1 MANLRDIRRRIKSV
15 KNTAQITRA
24 MQLVAAAKM
33 KKAQDQAMAG
43 RDYSSQLNA
52 VLSDIS
58 AGESEEA
65 SHPLLEVREGNR
77 ELVLLI
83 STDKGLCGPLNTN
96 LAKKLRATT
105 SDTADYVTVGR
116 KLRVMLEK
124 LQKNI
129 LADFSVKDPV
139 PFAEARAIASFL
151 MKQFKDGK
159 YDKVSII
166 HMRFI
171 NTLTQIPEMITLLPV
186 QPPAASENDGLIP
199 GSSTDHLFEPSA
211 NEVLASILPLY
222 GLALGL
228 SAATAALLVSC
239 IGLGSAL
246 TMLPA
251 GLLAD
256 RFDDQARGRR
266 SVMLACAA
274 ITLAAAALVPLVPQ
288 APWLV
293 WPIVFIWGGAGGSL
307 YTMAMIDIGAREKG
321 ITLVNST
328 AVLVLTYTL
337 GGLAASSF
345 SGALIDWSPALG
357 FPLVLIGVA
366 GMGLAVLLRT
376 RHRQDI

>member
-58 AGESEEA
+58 AGESEDA

-77 ELVLLI
+77 ELVLVI

-96 LAKKLRATT
+96 LAKKLRSST

-116 KLRVMLEK
+116 KLRIMLEK

-129 LADFSVKDPV
+129 LADFTVKDPV

-151 MKQFKDGK
+151 TKQFTEGN

-171 NTLTQIPEMITLLPV
+171 NTLTQIPELITLLPV
-186 QPPAASENDGLIP
+186 QPPAATEDAGAIP
-199 GSSTDHLFEPSA
+199 GSSEDHLFEPSA
-211 NEVLASILPLY
+211 ADVLASILPLY
-222 GLALGL
+222 INFQVYQALL
-228 SAATAALLVSC
+228 EARATEHSARMVAMKAATDNAKKF
-239 IGLGSAL
+239 IKEL
-246 TMLPA
+246 TLEYNKVRQ
-251 GLLAD
+251 G
-256 RFDDQARGRR
+256 
-266 SVMLACAA
+266 A
-274 ITLAAAALVPLVPQ
+274 ITAELLE
-288 APWLV
+288 
-293 WPIVFIWGGAGGSL
+293 I
-307 YTMAMIDIGAREKG
+307 TTAMKAME
-321 ITLVNST
+321 
-328 AVLVLTYTL
+328 
-337 GGLAASSF
+337 
-345 SGALIDWSPALG
+345 
-357 FPLVLIGVA
+357 
-366 GMGLAVLLRT
+366 
-376 RHRQDI
+376 